1 MLKQTSVFSYTH
13 MINLYPVL
21 LCFNGAHRPVDCGLG
36 CTSWRRPLRHCLET
50 SGSMGANIPGMDDH
64 KDFFCHGL
72 AVLPHGGNYKYLG
85 VMIGL
90 FLIASWSQ

>member
-1 MLKQTSVFSYTH
+1 
-13 MINLYPVL
+13 
-21 LCFNGAHRPVDCGLG
+21 
-36 CTSWRRPLRHCLET
+36 
-50 SGSMGANIPGMDDH
+50 MGANIPGMDDH
-64 KDFFCHGL
+64 EDFFCHGL